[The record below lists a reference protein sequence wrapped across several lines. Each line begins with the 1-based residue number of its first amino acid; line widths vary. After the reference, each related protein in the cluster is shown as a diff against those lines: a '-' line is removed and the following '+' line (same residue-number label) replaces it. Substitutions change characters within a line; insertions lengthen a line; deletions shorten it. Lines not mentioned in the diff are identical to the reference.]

1 MEEEE
6 VLITSTI
13 MIDIPSFTRKIVNS
27 EIKVFYDI
35 NVYDNY
41 SHKKWL
47 LSKRY
52 SNFFNLYQE
61 LIKIIPDVPNIPG
74 KTIFNITDEEE
85 IKQRKNHL
93 ELFLSECVNRKD
105 ILLTECFI
113 KFLEIERYS
122 PNINFNSPTN
132 INVLE
137 NLPLGVRDFF
147 YFQEEDILFVACSEM
162 NILFRVNS
170 YILNSQPWL
179 KSNIR
184 AVGSII
190 VFKLNLKSNNID
202 EHFIKKWDKNFG
214 VQTGSINFNIEKNL
228 LMVGLDNG
236 IIIIY
241 KTGIEN
247 NYSNYE
253 EIVNIQPHS
262 SRIMGLDYDIA
273 KNAIYSCSSDK
284 KFIMSY
290 LDGSNQNVIIDNNN
304 AEYTN
309 LKFDKINKRIFLTN
323 EIGQLFIYLAG
334 ETIPI
339 CVNIINTHTNKSIR
353 GLKVELKNCYIFTAT
368 IKGDISVIDL
378 DIPGRE
384 KYIQEISYFG
394 GNIPIRV
401 IMFNDENNEL
411 ITGDQ
416 MGKIT
421 VWSLKIGKS
430 IFAWKGHEGAITQ
443 MFYDSGQKCLITGGK
458 DKKIIF
464 WKLPEKWENEELEK
478 FEKEE
483 IKNLNDTIA
492 MLKLQKS
499 LEKDIDS
506 DDTNSLDG
514 WDFNKNEN
522 KFFKN
527 LK

>member
-241 KTGIEN
+241 KTGI
-247 NYSNYE
+247 
-253 EIVNIQPHS
+253 
-262 SRIMGLDYDIA
+262 
-273 KNAIYSCSSDK
+273 
-284 KFIMSY
+284 
-290 LDGSNQNVIIDNNN
+290 
-304 AEYTN
+304 
-309 LKFDKINKRIFLTN
+309 
-323 EIGQLFIYLAG
+323 
-334 ETIPI
+334 
-339 CVNIINTHTNKSIR
+339 
-353 GLKVELKNCYIFTAT
+353 
-368 IKGDISVIDL
+368 
-378 DIPGRE
+378 
-384 KYIQEISYFG
+384 
-394 GNIPIRV
+394 
-401 IMFNDENNEL
+401 
-411 ITGDQ
+411 
-416 MGKIT
+416 
-421 VWSLKIGKS
+421 
-430 IFAWKGHEGAITQ
+430 
-443 MFYDSGQKCLITGGK
+443 
-458 DKKIIF
+458 
-464 WKLPEKWENEELEK
+464 
-478 FEKEE
+478 
-483 IKNLNDTIA
+483 
-492 MLKLQKS
+492 
-499 LEKDIDS
+499 
-506 DDTNSLDG
+506 
-514 WDFNKNEN
+514 
-522 KFFKN
+522 
-527 LK
+527 